1 MGKEFAAD
9 VPVFEIV
16 SGKTIEAVGELVA
29 KTSRIE
35 KKARRDAR

>member
-1 MGKEFAAD
+1 LGKEFAAD